1 MAQME
6 DPDPKTIH
14 GYSISISLTFILISV
29 LILPA
34 CTSRLECASTKVICA
49 GLVTDTG
56 DVDDHGLN
64 QGAWEG
70 LQDALMDHTIH
81 HADYIAS
88 SEPRDYSKNIEYFTD
103 REFDIILTVGMGQRQ
118 ETQQAAENYP
128 AVQFVGIDQAYTE
141 NISNLHPIHFQ
152 DAQMGY
158 FAGSVAAMFTKTSL
172 VGAVCESSEIDTIRQ
187 KCEGFRLGAS
197 SCGEMCQLRLDQT
210 IEVLVRY
217 REDEDPDLF
226 FNDPEWGEKVT
237 KELIHRG
244 ADVLF
249 AVGGG
254 TGQGAIRA
262 AADSEVYTIGTE
274 KDQWFALPEA
284 RMSLLTSVYG
294 DSRQAVRDWIIAL
307 SSGRQPTSIE
317 APFVFAPFHDLE
329 SAQSMGMDQ
338 KINRIIFY
346 LDNGTIKVPN
356 FP

>member
-1 MAQME
+1 MAEME

-14 GYSISISLTFILISV
+14 GCSISVSLTFILINV

-34 CTSRLECASTKVICA
+34 CTSLLDCASTKVICA

-56 DVDDHGLN
+56 GLDDHGLN

-81 HADYIAS
+81 HADYIES
-88 SEPRDYSKNIEYFTD
+88 SEPRDYSKNIAYFTD
-103 REFDIILTVGMGQRQ
+103 RQFDIILTVGMGQRH

-128 AVQFVGIDQAYTE
+128 AVQFVGIDQTYTE
-141 NISNLHPIHFQ
+141 NNSNLYPIQFQ

-158 FAGSVAAMFTKTSL
+158 FAGAVAAMFTKTSL
-172 VGAVCESSEIDTIRQ
+172 VGAVCESSEIDSVRQ

-197 SCGEMCQLRLDQT
+197 SCGEMCQLRSDQT

-217 REDEDPDLF
+217 REDENPDLL

-237 KELIHRG
+237 RELIHLG
-244 ADVLF
+244 ADVIF

-262 AADSEVYTIGTE
+262 AADPEVYTIGTE
-274 KDQWFALPEA
+274 KDQWFVLPEA
-284 RMSLLTSVYG
+284 RTSLLTSVYG
-294 DSRQAVRDWIIAL
+294 DSRQAVGDWISAF
-307 SSGRQPTSIE
+307 SSVREPTSIE
-317 APFVFAPFHDLE
+317 ASFVYAPFHDLE
-329 SAQSMGMDQ
+329 SSQSLGTVQM
-338 KINRIIFY
+338 INRIIFY
-346 LDNGTIKVPN
+346 LDDGTIKVPN

>member
-1 MAQME
+1 ME
-6 DPDPKTIH
+6 EPDPNTIT
-14 GYSISISLTFILISV
+14 GYSISVILSFILIGV

-34 CTSRLECASTKVICA
+34 CTSRLDCATTKVICA

-56 DVDDHGLN
+56 SIDDFGLN

-70 LQDALMDHTIH
+70 LQDALLEHTIH
-81 HADYIAS
+81 HAEYIESSELRDYI
-88 SEPRDYSKNIEYFTD
+88 KNIEYFTD
-103 REFDIILTVGMGQRQ
+103 RDFDIILTVGMGQRL

-128 AVQFVGIDQAYTE
+128 AVQFVGIDQTYNE
-141 NISNLHPIHFQ
+141 NMSNLHAILFQ

-158 FAGSVAAMFTKTSL
+158 FAGAVAVMLTKTSL
-172 VGAVCESSEIDTIRQ
+172 VGAVCESSEIDRIRQ

-197 SCGEMCQLRLDQT
+197 SCGEMCQLRPDQT

-217 REDEDPDLF
+217 REDEDPDLL
-226 FNDPEWGEKVT
+226 FNDPEWAEKVT
-237 KELIHRG
+237 RELIHRG
-244 ADVLF
+244 VDVLF

-294 DSRQAVRDWIIAL
+294 DSRQAVRDWISAS
-307 SSGRQPTSIE
+307 SSGRQPTRIE
-317 APFVFAPFHDLE
+317 ASFVYAPFHDLE
-329 SAQSMGMDQ
+329 SAQSLGMVQ
-338 KINRIIFY
+338 MINRIIFY